1 MSRVRAFQVA
11 GTAHAKAL
19 WWMDAWHILG
29 TRRRQAEVK
38 EGVKVEM
45 TPRR

>member
-11 GTAHAKAL
+11 GMAGAKAL
-19 WWMDAWHILG
+19 WWMDARHVLG
-29 TRRRQAEVK
+29 TRRRQAQVK